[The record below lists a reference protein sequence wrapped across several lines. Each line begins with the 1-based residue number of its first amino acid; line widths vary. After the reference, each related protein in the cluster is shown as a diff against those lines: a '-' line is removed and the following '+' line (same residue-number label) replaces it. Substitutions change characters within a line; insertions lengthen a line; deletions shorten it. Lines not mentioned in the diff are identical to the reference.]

1 MHSYG
6 MCIAVF
12 VCTDTYILYYNVT
25 IGHDVTTTGDGDSST
40 GNGDMNNPFEEDMT
54 GGGNICDISC
64 LKASAHMCIHIQD
77 CTHPPNTYL

>member
-12 VCTDTYILYYNVT
+12 VCTDTYILYYDVT
-25 IGHDVTTTGDGDSST
+25 IAHDVTFIGDGDSST
-40 GNGDMNNPFEEDMT
+40 GNSDMNSPFEEDMT
-54 GGGNICDISC
+54 GGENNCDNILFEGKCT
-64 LKASAHMCIHIQD
+64 HVYTD